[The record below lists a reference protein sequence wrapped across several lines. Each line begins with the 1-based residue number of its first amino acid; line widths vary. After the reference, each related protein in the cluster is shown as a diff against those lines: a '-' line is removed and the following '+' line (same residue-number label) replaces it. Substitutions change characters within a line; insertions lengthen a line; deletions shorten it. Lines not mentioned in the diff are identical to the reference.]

1 MIEQTFYLRQG
12 PVLVRASI
20 PYSSGPPVAGID
32 GPLGGT
38 GFVTVY
44 YGAGCPRP

>member
-1 MIEQTFYLRQG
+1 MRSIFVKVLY
-12 PVLVRASI
+12 LVRPSI